1 VTTVRIFLV
10 AQAVIAAAVAQLAP
24 LLILPDQ
31 YCGRESFCELTNAA
45 LVVIEIPTMSF
56 AVVALVSAWWLSR
69 DRLRGVVAFGVAGAA
84 IGGSAW
90 TLANIRMSLGSAQ
103 SVDSYQFW
111 AAWPLVIWPAVA
123 IVVTLLLAFASHDVS
138 SRIIGIGWPVAC
150 ALVSLFA
157 LTYLLPANDVRVAGL
172 HWMGVV
178 IVPQRTAP
186 IRDSNGRTISTDQVI
201 FVNAGSAYVVT
212 LNPGDYTVVE
222 SCVPL
227 LDSNGNSMQPRGANV
242 SIHVDPGV
250 LTVVPNRCP
259 FG

>member
-1 VTTVRIFLV
+1 VTIVRAFLV

-24 LLILPDQ
+24 LLILPGQ
-31 YCGRESFCELTNAA
+31 SCGRESFCDVSNAA
-45 LVVIEIPTMSF
+45 LVVVEIPTMSF
-56 AVVALVSAWWLSR
+56 AVLALVGAWWLSR
-69 DRLRGVVAFGVAGAA
+69 DRLRGVVAFGVAAVA
-84 IGGSAW
+84 VGGSAW
-90 TLANIRMSLGSAQ
+90 TLANIRLSLGSAQ
-103 SVDSYQFW
+103 SVDSYQLW
-111 AAWPLVIWPAVA
+111 AAWPLVIWPAIV
-123 IVVTLLLAFASHDVS
+123 IVVTLLLALAPHGVS
-138 SRIIGIGWPVAC
+138 SRVIGIVWPVAC

-157 LTYLLPANDVRVAGL
+157 LTYLLPATDVRVAGL

-178 IVPQRTAP
+178 RVPQATAP
-186 IRDSNGRTISTDQVI
+186 IRDSNGRTISTDLVI
-201 FVNAGSAYVVT
+201 LVNAGSAYVVT

-222 SCVPL
+222 SCSPL